1 MGLKITVP
9 RDGGWKEKREKA
21 IVHEDGE
28 GGRGFSP
35 QIGERVDAA
44 TGTAAYARAP
54 RQYGRR

>member
-1 MGLKITVP
+1 MEG
-9 RDGGWKEKREKA
+9 EEREGDRTWRQL
-21 IVHEDGE
+21 EGDGE